1 MRLKEQK
8 KEKDEALEE
17 LKEQVK
23 KFEKLNMDYL
33 EDELRL
39 AKLYEMGAI
48 DSKGDYMP
56 YSHDDHDDM
65 K

>member
-8 KEKDEALEE
+8 KEKEEALEE

-23 KFEKLNMDYL
+23 KFEKLKMDYL

-39 AKLYEMGAI
+39 AKLYEMG
-48 DSKGDYMP
+48 
-56 YSHDDHDDM
+56 
-65 K
+65 